1 MADGQYSFSLTTF
14 SPSGKLVQI
23 EYALNRVQQGA
34 PALGIKAKN
43 GVVLA
48 AEKKLP
54 TPLLEAETISK
65 VDTFTPSVGCV
76 FAGMPA
82 DFRVVL
88 KKGRKEVRIGHKIK
102 SFKALYIVR
111 TPYVYAYIVHAPYI
125 HCTVCVY
132 STQTTNSNK
141 KPMRV
146 ARQYA
151 CCICMHKQKQAE
163 TGIETN
169 PKKKRKQKRRKKWKY
184 FCFVHAVGSICSWS
198 LYTMEQVL
206 AAARCL
212 CLLFIYNE

>member
-1 MADGQYSFSLTTF
+1 MSDGQYSFSLTTF

-54 TPLLEAETISK
+54 TPLLEPHTISK

-88 KKGRKEVRIGHKIK
+88 KKGRKEVRIWRN
-102 SFKALYIVR
+102 R
-111 TPYVYAYIVHAPYI
+111 TEMTRTELFTAHTPH
-125 HCTVCVY
+125 
-132 STQTTNSNK
+132 
-141 KPMRV
+141 
-146 ARQYA
+146 
-151 CCICMHKQKQAE
+151 
-163 TGIETN
+163 
-169 PKKKRKQKRRKKWKY
+169 
-184 FCFVHAVGSICSWS
+184 
-198 LYTMEQVL
+198 
-206 AAARCL
+206 AAR
-212 CLLFIYNE
+212 INPVHQTQ